1 VDIVDPHP
9 LTLAEAPTAV
19 DWAVA
24 LVRLVT
30 GLTDWITAH
39 AWWLL
44 PLALLLAVGGELL
57 VRRLAD
63 RASQSRMA
71 VELVPHDGFDPS
83 LEQVF
88 RYGVQLMR
96 ASGSGPWSVPRR
108 AKAVRVRMRAD
119 GRTPLAYRVEGPAGA
134 ALLLRTTPYSPTV
147 TCRKA
152 PPVKEP
158 KARHTVRAEFV
169 LRGVTVGALR
179 EVPMEPDPLQPLA
192 DAVTDLRADLGDV
205 AEICLDLQRAPAW
218 QLRARRWQAVEEARS
233 TEHREARRASSW
245 VRRDAERADDS
256 VLNVLRQMLNGR
268 QGEGRRWV
276 MPPSPR
282 RVDRDKALGKLTGTH
297 LVRVQ
302 VLVRCTSDVEG
313 RARARLRQLEAA
325 LDVFGGEAR
334 WQMRGWHLGPW
345 HHSSD
350 SKPARKA
357 FDHRWATGQIRAP
370 RTNWVTLTEVAGML
384 KPPTMH
390 CRLPLLAT
398 AVPTW
403 REGNPRLE
411 LQGWHRTGDGER
423 RMLATYEEETLFEV
437 AVGKAG
443 WGKTE
448 RALCQAVGR
457 ARAGGGLL
465 FADPHGDSWHRAAP
479 YLAHPALEGRIAR
492 IDLASTNGRAR
503 LGCWNPLGMDQG
515 QQDHQVVTQ
524 TVDAFAS
531 ALGWSAV
538 SAPRALTIFTKAVEA
553 LVAVNQL
560 ACRQQQPE
568 AQATVFQI
576 RALLSDPGFR
586 ESVIAALGDTEA
598 AAWWRTSFATLPADA
613 LPVVLNPLDRLAA
626 DPTAR
631 AFLGN
636 PVGAYNIRAAM
647 DRRMVVWV
655 CPAGDGPTDRLLVS
669 LLMRDLLRAGL
680 SRRDLPENRR
690 VPFKAYLDELITL
703 DGAASESLAAMLEQ
717 LRKFGVRLHGMTQ
730 LLQRLSDP
738 VRASLL
744 QNSSTLTTTA
754 GSMAAIR
761 HITGEWGERVAA
773 EVVARLG
780 RYQHYATFT
789 VKGERVGPLL
799 LEGPRL
805 EDVFGKG
812 ADAADVA
819 ALTQAADTLAEA
831 RPLDQLARVACD
843 HTQTVQRFLTRHTP
857 QKAGAMSA
865 DHNARKGE
873 FL

>member
-1 VDIVDPHP
+1 MDIVDPRS
-9 LTLAEAPTAV
+9 LTLAEGAAVV

-24 LVRLVT
+24 LVRLIADLADWVT
-30 GLTDWITAH
+30 ASL
-39 AWWLL
+39 WWLL
-44 PLALLLAVGGELL
+44 PLAALLAVGGEVL

-63 RASQSRMA
+63 HASQSRMA

-88 RYGVQLMR
+88 RYGVQMVR
-96 ASGSGPWSVPRR
+96 ASGSGSWYVPRR

-134 ALLLRTTPYSPTV
+134 ALLMRTTPFAPAV
-147 TCRKA
+147 TCREALPLKN
-152 PPVKEP
+152 P
-158 KARHTVRAEFV
+158 KAQHTVRAEFV
-169 LRGVTVGALR
+169 LRGHTVGMLR
-179 EVPMEPDPLQPLA
+179 EVPLDPDPLQPLA
-192 DAVTDLRADLGDV
+192 DAVADLRADMGDL
-205 AEICLDLQRAPAW
+205 AEICLDIQRAPAW
-218 QLRARRWQAVEEARS
+218 QLRARRWQAVQEARRG
-233 TEHREARRASSW
+233 EHREAGRASSW
-245 VRRDAERADDS
+245 VRRDTERAEDS
-256 VLNVLRQMLNGR
+256 VLSVLREMFSTER
-268 QGEGRRWV
+268 RGEGRRWV
-276 MPPSPR
+276 MPPAPR

-302 VLVRCTSDVEG
+302 VLVRCTSDEEG

-325 LDVFGGEAR
+325 LDVFGGQAR

-345 HHSSD
+345 HYSSD
-350 SKPARKA
+350 SRPASQS
-357 FDHRWATGQIRAP
+357 FDHRWETGQIRAP
-370 RTNWVTLTEVAGML
+370 RSNWVTLDEVAGML

-398 AVPTW
+398 MVPSW
-403 REGNPRLE
+403 QPGNPRLE

-423 RMLATYEEETLFEV
+423 RMLATFEAETLFEV

-448 RALCQAVGR
+448 RALCQAVAR

-479 YLAHPALEGRIAR
+479 YLAHPALKGRIVR
-492 IDLASTNGRAR
+492 IDLSTTHGQAR

-515 QQDHQVVTQ
+515 QQDYQVVAQ
-524 TVDAFAS
+524 VVDAFAA
-531 ALGWSAV
+531 ALGWNTV

-553 LVAVNQL
+553 LVAVNRL
-560 ACRQQQPE
+560 ACQKGEPG
-568 AQATVFQI
+568 AQATVFQV
-576 RALLSDPGFR
+576 RALLLDKVFR
-586 ESVIAALGDTEA
+586 DVVVGALEGTEA
-598 AAWWRTSFATLPADA
+598 AAWWQTTFASLPSDA

-636 PVGAYNIRAAM
+636 PVGAYSIRTAM
-647 DRRMVVWV
+647 DRGMVVWI

-690 VPFKAYLDELITL
+690 VPFKGYLDELITL
-703 DGAASESLAAMLEQ
+703 DGAASDSLAAMLEQ

-761 HITGEWGERVAA
+761 HITGEWGERVAP

-805 EDVFGKG
+805 EDVFGEG
-812 ADAADVA
+812 AEQSDVA
-819 ALTQAADTLAEA
+819 ALTRDADAEAGA
-831 RPLDQLARVACD
+831 RPLNKLAQTALT
-843 HTQTVQRFLTRHTP
+843 HTQAVQAFLP
-857 QKAGAMSA
+857 AGKSA
-865 DHNARKGE
+865 DNDNGE
-873 FL
+873 FQ

>member
-1 VDIVDPHP
+1 MDPHP
-9 LTLAEAPTAV
+9 VTLAESATLLDWGGALGRTAYSLL
-19 DWAVA
+19 DW
-24 LVRLVT
+24 
-30 GLTDWITAH
+30 TAAH
-39 AWWLL
+39 LWWLL
-44 PLALLLAVGGELL
+44 PLALLTAIGHEGVA
-57 VRRLAD
+57 RRLAD

-83 LEQVF
+83 PEQVF
-88 RYGVQLMR
+88 RYGVQLVR
-96 ASGSGPWSVPRR
+96 ASGSGPWWIPRR
-108 AKAVRVRMRAD
+108 AKGVRVRMRAD
-119 GRTPLAYRVEGPAGA
+119 GRTPLGYRIEGPAGA
-134 ALLLRTTPYSPTV
+134 ALLLRTTPYSPAV

-152 PPVKEP
+152 PPVKAP
-158 KARHTVRAEFV
+158 KAKHTVRAEFV
-169 LRGVTVGALR
+169 LRGLTVGALR
-179 EVPMEPDPLQPLA
+179 DVPMEPDPLQPLA
-192 DAVTDLRADLGDV
+192 DAVSDLRAELGDV

-218 QLRARRWQAVEEARS
+218 YLRARRWQAVEEARAG
-233 TEHREARRASSW
+233 EHREARRASSW
-245 VRRDAERADDS
+245 VRQDAERAEDS
-256 VLNVLRQMLNGR
+256 LLNVLRQMLSGR

-282 RVDRDKALGKLTGTH
+282 RVDRDKALGKLTSTH

-302 VLVRCTSDVEG
+302 VLVRCTSDFEG

-345 HHSSD
+345 HYSSD
-350 SKPARKA
+350 RRPARRA

-370 RTNWVTLTEVAGML
+370 RTNWVALHEVAGML

-403 REGNPRLE
+403 REGDPRLV
-411 LQGWHRTGDGER
+411 LQGWHRTGDGQR
-423 RMLATYEEETLFEV
+423 RMLATYEAETLFEV

-448 RALCQAVGR
+448 RALCQAVGH

-479 YLAHPALEGRIAR
+479 YLAHAALDGRIAR
-492 IDLASTNGRAR
+492 IDLATTHGRAQ

-515 QQDHQVVTQ
+515 QQDHQVVAQ

-531 ALGWSAV
+531 ALGWNAV
-538 SAPRALTIFTKAVEA
+538 SAPRALTIFTKASEA
-553 LVAVNQL
+553 LVAVNRL
-560 ACRQQQPE
+560 ACRRQQPE
-568 AQATVFQI
+568 AQVTVFQI

-586 ESVIAALGDTEA
+586 ESVIGALGETSEA
-598 AAWWRTSFATLPADA
+598 AAWWRTTFPTLPADA

-647 DRRMVVWV
+647 DRRMVVWI

-680 SRRDLPENRR
+680 SRRDLPADRR
-690 VPFKAYLDELITL
+690 LPFKGYLDELITL
-703 DGAASESLAAMLEQ
+703 DGAASESLAQMLEQ

-761 HITGEWGERVAA
+761 HITGEWGERVSPEA
-773 EVVARLG
+773 VARLG

-812 ADAADVA
+812 ASAADVA
-819 ALTQAADTLAEA
+819 ALTQAADALAGA
-831 RPLDQLARVACD
+831 RPLDELAQAALD
-843 HTQTVQRFLTRHTP
+843 HTRAVQAFLIDHTP
-857 QKAGAMSA
+857 QKAGATPA
-865 DHNARKGE
+865 PGPRKE
-873 FL
+873 YS

>member
-1 VDIVDPHP
+1 MDPHP
-9 LTLAEAPTAV
+9 LTLAGGAAV
-19 DWAVA
+19 MDGALA
-24 LVRLVT
+24 LVRLLADLAGWVAAS
-30 GLTDWITAH
+30 L
-39 AWWLL
+39 WWLL
-44 PLALLLAVGGELL
+44 PLAVLLAAGGEALA
-57 VRRLAD
+57 RRLAD
-63 RASQSRMA
+63 QASQSRMA
-71 VELVPHDGFDPS
+71 VELVPHDGFEPS
-83 LEQVF
+83 LEQIF
-88 RYGVQLMR
+88 RYGVQLVR
-96 ASGSGPWSVPRR
+96 ASGSGPWYVPRR
-108 AKAVRVRMRAD
+108 AKAVRVRMRSD
-119 GRTPLAYRVEGPAGA
+119 GRTPLAYRIEGPAGA
-134 ALLLRTTPYSPTV
+134 SLLLRTSPYSPAV

-152 PPVKEP
+152 PPLKAG

-169 LRGVTVGALR
+169 LRGHTVGALR
-179 EVPMEPDPLQPLA
+179 EVPLDPDPLQPLA
-192 DAVTDLRADLGDV
+192 DAVADLRADLGDL

-218 QLRARRWQAVEEARS
+218 QLRARRWQAVQEARRS
-233 TEHREARRASSW
+233 EQREAGRASSW
-245 VRRDAERADDS
+245 VRRDAERAEDS
-256 VLNVLRQMLNGR
+256 VLSVLREMLSGDHRGN
-268 QGEGRRWV
+268 GRRWV

-282 RVDRDKALGKLTGTH
+282 RIDRDKALGKLTGAH

-302 VLVRCTSDVEG
+302 VLVRCTSDIEG

-345 HHSSD
+345 RYSSD
-350 SKPARKA
+350 SRPASKS
-357 FDHRWATGQIRAP
+357 FDHRWETGQVRAP
-370 RTNWVTLTEVAGML
+370 RSNWAALGEVAGML

-403 REGNPRLE
+403 QPGNPRLE

-423 RMLATYEEETLFEV
+423 RLLATFETETLFEV

-479 YLAHPALEGRIAR
+479 YLAHPALAGRIAR
-492 IDLASTNGRAR
+492 IDLSTTHGQAQ

-515 QQDHQVVTQ
+515 QQDHQVVAQ
-524 TVDAFAS
+524 VVDAFAA
-531 ALGWSAV
+531 ALGWNAV
-538 SAPRALTIFTKAVEA
+538 SAPRALTIFTKAAEA

-560 ACRQQQPE
+560 ACWRNEPT

-586 ESVIAALGDTEA
+586 EAVLGALGQRPEA
-598 AAWWRTSFATLPADA
+598 AAWWRTTFATLPADA

-636 PVGAYNIRAAM
+636 PVGAYNIRTAM
-647 DRRMVVWV
+647 DRRMVVWI

-690 VPFKAYLDELITL
+690 VPFKGYLDELITL

-761 HITGEWGERVAA
+761 HITGEWGERVAPEA
-773 EVVARLG
+773 VARLG

-789 VKGERVGPLL
+789 VKGERIGPLL

-805 EDVFGKG
+805 EDVFGTG
-812 ADAADVA
+812 ANPAEVA
-819 ALTQAADTLAEA
+819 ALTRAADHLAGA
-831 RPLDQLARVACD
+831 QPLDRLAQQALT
-843 HTQTVQRFLTRHTP
+843 HTSTVQDFLNKNAP
-857 QKAGAMSA
+857 QRAGTMPAGNGPS
-865 DHNARKGE
+865 KE
-873 FL
+873 YT